1 MTAVAAATAAPLVP
15 KWYSAP
21 PCPGCIPLP
30 DLGWN
35 SIKSPWKEKKDRRE
49 SRKKKEENFVFLALD
64 HTRQGMREE
73 ESIDARD
80 SFKKRRKEE
89 KKDWTG

>member
-35 SIKSPWKEKKDRRE
+35 SIKSPWKEKKIGEKVEKKRGEFCFLSSRPREAGNEGGGIDRRE
-49 SRKKKEENFVFLALD
+49 R
-64 HTRQGMREE
+64 
-73 ESIDARD
+73 
-80 SFKKRRKEE
+80 
-89 KKDWTG
+89 